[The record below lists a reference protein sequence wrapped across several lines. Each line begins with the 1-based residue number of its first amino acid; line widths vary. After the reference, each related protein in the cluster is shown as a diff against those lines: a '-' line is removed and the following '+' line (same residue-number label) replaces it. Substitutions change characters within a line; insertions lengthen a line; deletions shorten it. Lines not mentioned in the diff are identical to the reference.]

1 MAHTVNR
8 EQKGRTIKRKNAKY
22 SSWNVMDVSSTKCR
36 LGSSPYFLHPSFPFS
51 FNFYFCLFLI
61 FLPIHV
67 ERQLWKQGTHNCC
80 NHDFTTSILLL
91 HLPHYHLTPQM
102 SVPLPPAPSTTTPTM
117 SNSVKS
123 PCTINSHYQLAHF
136 YGQGAFL
143 LRPPSGLRSHNYKFT
158 LEPLIPC
165 WFATS
170 SGLPFSC
177 TFPLLFSCWHMHL
190 DPNNL
195 AHMQDNKSSPA
206 VINSKYIL
214 MPVLSYSNFILSL
227 PFPTPSSMGKE
238 YELDICSLK
247 ADGWGRSALGVTLAL
262 FLWVSWRMELKEFS
276 WWVKGH
282 ISHLLKEELC
292 RINQNETQ
300 VFMSLSYSESLG
312 PFFHSS

>member
-1 MAHTVNR
+1 MKGNCGSRAHTIVVIMTSPPPFFCCIYP
-8 EQKGRTIKRKNAKY
+8 TII
-22 SSWNVMDVSSTKCR
+22 SLPKC
-36 LGSSPYFLHPSFPFS
+36 
-51 FNFYFCLFLI
+51 
-61 FLPIHV
+61 
-67 ERQLWKQGTHNCC
+67 
-80 NHDFTTSILLL
+80 
-91 HLPHYHLTPQM
+91 
-102 SVPLPPAPSTTTPTM
+102 LPPTPSTTTPTM

-206 VINSKYIL
+206 VINSK
-214 MPVLSYSNFILSL
+214 
-227 PFPTPSSMGKE
+227 
-238 YELDICSLK
+238 
-247 ADGWGRSALGVTLAL
+247 
-262 FLWVSWRMELKEFS
+262 
-276 WWVKGH
+276 
-282 ISHLLKEELC
+282 
-292 RINQNETQ
+292 
-300 VFMSLSYSESLG
+300 
-312 PFFHSS
+312 